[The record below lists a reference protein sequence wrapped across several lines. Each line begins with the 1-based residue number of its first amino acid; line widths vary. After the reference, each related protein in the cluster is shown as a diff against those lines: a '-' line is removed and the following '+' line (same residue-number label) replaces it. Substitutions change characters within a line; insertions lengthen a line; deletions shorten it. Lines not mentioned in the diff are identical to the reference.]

1 MNRGLLNSC
10 EGEHEHLDLGRIMD
24 LLDASLSFFFI
35 FALYIVYV
43 KINFFYTPDL
53 T

>member
-24 LLDASLSFFFI
+24 LLDASLSFLFI
-35 FALYIVYV
+35 FAMFIVYV
-43 KINFFYTPDL
+43 NKKGTLLYNF
-53 T
+53 